1 MLHYACDVQESDDS
15 WIGRCTY
22 FIILCPQVFAVSENQ
37 LVQVQPPV
45 ELRAGPVRATEI
57 NCLIQSPYTTTK
69 HNERSRNGKHGLS
82 DSKHLWVGIIRRL
95 NSGRK
100 TLLLRKH
107 NKRHATYMFINNIYY
122 HNVFFAV
129 YLEVGNGIASGR
141 QPVRIYYYQE
151 LSITVPRFRLL
162 YNTGCLTGIR
172 TVRDI
177 PC

>member
-1 MLHYACDVQESDDS
+1 MHVFHYFMP
-15 WIGRCTY
+15 IG
-22 FIILCPQVFAVSENQ
+22 
-37 LVQVQPPV
+37 
-45 ELRAGPVRATEI
+45 VRRVGKPISQSIAASRIAWATEI
-57 NCLIQSPYTTTK
+57 NCFIQSPYTTTK

-129 YLEVGNGIASGR
+129 YLEVGKWN
-141 QPVRIYYYQE
+141 
-151 LSITVPRFRLL
+151 RFRAATRTNILL
-162 YNTGCLTGIR
+162 SRVVDHCSPLPSIILYW
-172 TVRDI
+172 VSHRDSHSTRYPVLI
-177 PC
+177 